1 MTRVLRSIVELLL
14 GLTVRDFVDRVL
26 SNVVTQRELAYAM
39 SFNDEDRLTLEQI
52 QNILTELND
61 FEPTRPI
68 QQG

>member
-1 MTRVLRSIVELLL
+1 VLRNIVELLL
-14 GLTVRDFVDRVL
+14 GLTVHDFVDRVL

-39 SFNDEDRLTLEQI
+39 SFNDGDRLTLEQI
-52 QNILTELND
+52 QNILTELNG